1 MSIKSDLERLITA
14 KNNLI
19 AALDGKGAEIPE
31 NPTINDLVGLVEDIF
46 NADGPA
52 LQNNTI
58 TLHTPTTASVISQK
72 YATKAEI
79 NYITDDVVSFSGAFD
94 GTHTSLKELYFS
106 RSVPTNNIQ
115 CMCRKCTALHTAE
128 IKVYGDSVN
137 MYGAFAYCTKLAN
150 LTLDGEIKA
159 SSMSEMFYSCT
170 SLTQLSLPNVSLIAN
185 STSESGMCAYCSNL
199 TEFHGPNLIAG
210 TNCGDMFKQCASLKK
225 ITLKSHPQY
234 GNDIFADCASVLEE
248 LVFTDP
254 TARFRNGSSFTLTWP
269 AMSAANFM
277 TFVNSTAA
285 ATDGY
290 SKIFNLSADAYA
302 DLTDDDL
309 AVIAAKGYTVQA
321 IE

>member
-46 NADGPA
+46 NADGPM

-58 TLHTPTTASVISQK
+58 TLHTPVTASVISQK

-94 GTHTSLKELYFS
+94 GTHTALEELYFT
-106 RSVPTNNIQ
+106 RSVKTNNIQ
-115 CMCRKCTALHTAE
+115 CMCRKCTSLHTAD

-137 MYGAFAYCTKLAN
+137 AYGAFANCKNLTN

-159 SSMSEMFYSCT
+159 SGLAEMFYNCT
-170 SLTQLSLPNVSLIAN
+170 ALTTLSFPNLSIVSN
-185 STSESGMCAYCSNL
+185 STSESYMCAYCTNL
-199 TEFHGPNLIAG
+199 TEFYAPNLTAG
-210 TNCGDMFKQCASLKK
+210 TVCGDMFKNCASLKK
-225 ITLKSHPQY
+225 VVLKSHPKY
-234 GNDIFADCASVLEE
+234 SNDIFVSCASVLEE
-248 LVFTDP
+248 LVFTDA
-254 TARFRNGSSFTLTWP
+254 TAQFRNGSSFTLTWP

-277 TFVNSTAA
+277 IFVNSTAA

-290 SKIFNLSADAYA
+290 SKIFKLSADAYA

-309 AVIAAKGYTVQA
+309 AVIAAKGYKVQA

>member
-1 MSIKSDLERLITA
+1 MGIVKTGVEAFLTA

-52 LQNNTI
+52 LQDNTI

-79 NYITDDVVSFSGAFD
+79 NYITDDTVSFSGAFD
-94 GTHTSLKELYFS
+94 GTHTALEELYFT

-115 CMCRKCTALHTAE
+115 CMCRKCTALHTAD

-137 MYGAFAYCTKLAN
+137 LYGAFANCAKLAN

-159 SSMSEMFYSCT
+159 SGMAEMFYNCT
-170 SLTQLSLPNVSLIAN
+170 SLTKLSLPNLSLVAN
-185 STSESGMCAYCSNL
+185 STSESGMCAYCTKL
-199 TEFHGPNLIAG
+199 TEFYGPNLIAG
-210 TNCGDMFKQCASLKK
+210 TNCGNMFQSCTSLKK
-225 ITLKSHPQY
+225 ITLKSHAQC
-234 GNDIFADCASVLEE
+234 NSDIFTNCASVLEE
-248 LVFTDP
+248 LVFTDS
-254 TARFRNGSSFTLTWP
+254 TAQFRNNSSFTLSWP

-277 TFVNSTAA
+277 IFVNSTAA

-290 SKIFNLSADAYA
+290 SKIFKLSADAYA

-309 AVIAAKGYTVQA
+309 AIIAAKGYTVQS
-321 IE
+321 I